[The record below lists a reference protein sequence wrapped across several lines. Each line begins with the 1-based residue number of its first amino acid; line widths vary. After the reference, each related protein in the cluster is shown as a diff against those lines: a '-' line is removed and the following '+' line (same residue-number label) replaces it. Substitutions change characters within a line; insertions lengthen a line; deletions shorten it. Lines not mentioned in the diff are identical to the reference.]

1 MRSRRALGLAVA
13 IVLVLAGIGATT
25 GVSVL
30 RIEDARTGETV
41 GVERI
46 DPGQE
51 FAIHYI
57 HSFDKTPIHEV
68 YVIRDGKIVQI
79 REEFQYFAIGLEYT
93 KNDQERVGNFTV
105 LHMERTFDEFAIRVA
120 TYTNQSLVIGDE
132 RTPLT
137 AYGERWDTL
146 RLSADRVSYL
156 EYVYLKLTAQL

>member
-1 MRSRRALGLAVA
+1 M
-13 IVLVLAGIGATT
+13 VLVACVLVVGSGATADVT
-25 GVSVL
+25 VL
-30 RIEDARTGETV
+30 RVENAETGETV

-46 DPGQE
+46 DAGQE

-93 KNDQERVGNFTV
+93 ERKQERVGNFTI
-105 LHMERTFDEFAIRVA
+105 LHMERSFDSFSLRVA

-137 AYGERWDTL
+137 NYAERWDTL
-146 RLSADRVSYL
+146 TFSAERMSYL
-156 EYVYLKLTAQL
+156 EYASLKAATQV